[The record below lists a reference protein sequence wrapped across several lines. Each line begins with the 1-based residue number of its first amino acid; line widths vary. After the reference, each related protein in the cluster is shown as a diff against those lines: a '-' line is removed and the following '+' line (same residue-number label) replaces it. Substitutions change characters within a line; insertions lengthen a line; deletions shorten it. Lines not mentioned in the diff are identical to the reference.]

1 MVLRSLPTGQMG
13 MEMGFG
19 GVIILFQALLFIRL
33 ETLKN
38 FYNLI
43 LIPNKKLNPA

>member
-1 MVLRSLPTGQMG
+1 MVFCSLPTGQMG

-19 GVIILFQALLFIRL
+19 GIVFLFQALSFIRL

-38 FYNLI
+38 PYSRI
-43 LIPNKKLNPA
+43 LSPNKKLNPA

>member
-1 MVLRSLPTGQMG
+1 MVLRTLPIGQMG

-19 GVIILFQALLFIRL
+19 GIVILFQALKIRL

-38 FYNLI
+38 SYSRI
-43 LIPNKKLNPA
+43 LSPNKKLNPA

>member
-1 MVLRSLPTGQMG
+1 MVFCSLPTGQMG

-19 GVIILFQALLFIRL
+19 GIGILFQALSFIRL

-38 FYNLI
+38 SYSRI
-43 LIPNKKLNPA
+43 LSPNKKLNPA